1 MALKKISGTRRQDRK
16 ARGHIPPLPHS
27 SWRLAPAGPDI
38 ADIPI
43 ASASEFWSRLG
54 L

>member
-1 MALKKISGTRRQDRK
+1 MALKKQSRNRQDRK
-16 ARGHIPPLPHS
+16 ARALVPPLPHS
-27 SWRLAPAGPDI
+27 SWRLAPADAAVTPV
-38 ADIPI
+38 